1 MLLPGC
7 WRVGLSGLDM
17 LGGRVNSPAQATPRA
32 GRGMLVAR
40 LVVAVAFLDLFMQFP
55 VIGPY
60 ARELGATPTLA
71 GVIVAA
77 YSLSN
82 LCGNL
87 VAGIFLDRWGRIV
100 PLQVGLLLTSL
111 ALFGYVASDTPLQ
124 LLGARLVHGL
134 SAAVLAP
141 GAFALIGDLSSAD
154 SRLRA
159 MGKSSTAIA
168 FAAVVGPASAGLIAS
183 AAGFKAVFL
192 CSASLMLLM
201 FLVFV
206 VSRARPDTVESRPVG
221 GESRGV
227 VYGALV
233 VCYVAVLAMT
243 VGQGALITHLPTW
256 FLAQGKPEYWV
267 GILFA
272 SYAATGMAVMAS
284 PLLDLGKR
292 YRRWFSLAVGLSLIA
307 VGLGVLGALQS
318 TPGTLAG
325 MVIFGAGFGVTFP
338 CLTSMVV
345 DATPVSARGK
355 AFGVFYA
362 IYSLGV
368 VIGAVASG
376 LLQESLADSTPAP
389 FFLGMVVLALAVPVT
404 YAIDSI
410 RRTRVGS

>member
-1 MLLPGC
+1 
-7 WRVGLSGLDM
+7 
-17 LGGRVNSPAQATPRA
+17 
-32 GRGMLVAR
+32 MLVAR

-60 ARELGATPTLA
+60 ARELGATPALA

-87 VAGIFLDRWGRIV
+87 IAGIFLDRWGRIV
-100 PLQVGLLLTSL
+100 PLQVGLLLTAL
-111 ALFGYVASDTPLQ
+111 ALFGYVVSDTPLQ
-124 LLGARLVHGL
+124 LLGARLIHGL

-141 GAFALIGDLSSAD
+141 GAFALIGDLASAD

-159 MGKSSTAIA
+159 MGRSSAAIA

-183 AAGFKAVFL
+183 AAGFKTVFL
-192 CSASLMLLM
+192 ISASLMLLT
-201 FLVFV
+201 FV
-206 VSRARPDTVESRPVG
+206 VFIVSKARVETTESRPAEG
-221 GESRGV
+221 ASRGV
-227 VYGALV
+227 AYGALAV
-233 VCYVAVLAMT
+233 SYVAVLAMT
-243 VGQGALITHLPTW
+243 IGQGALITHLPTW
-256 FLAQGKPEYWV
+256 VSAHATWIIAQDDPEIWV

-272 SYAATGMAVMAS
+272 AYAATGIAVMAS
-284 PLLDLGKR
+284 PLLDLGRR
-292 YRRWFSLAVGLSLIA
+292 YRRWVSLAVGLCLIA
-307 VGLGVLGALQS
+307 ASLGVLGAWQS
-318 TPGTLAG
+318 TPGTLVG
-325 MVIFGAGFGVTFP
+325 MVVFGAGFGVTFP

-362 IYSLGV
+362 VYSLGV
-368 VIGAVASG
+368 VIGAVVSG
-376 LLQESLADSTPAP
+376 LLQDALADSTPAP